1 MPFDL
6 LSNQDYVSVAG
17 MRDIQR
23 VKAATT
29 AAPEGAE
36 ALCCLQGG
44 TTEGIIRSNPVLFHP
59 NFVN

>member
-1 MPFDL
+1 
-6 LSNQDYVSVAG
+6 

-36 ALCCLQGG
+36 ALCRLQGG
-44 TTEGIIRSNPVLFHP
+44 TIEGIILFNPVLFHP
-59 NFVN
+59 HFVN